1 MTYYISAKRFYFEDK
16 IKEGGY
22 LAIVDGRFGDWSEN
36 VPEGAEVL
44 DYSDYQIAPG
54 LVDTHIHGFAGY
66 DVMDNSEESLLGMS
80 QALLSAGV
88 TSFLPTA
95 LTAPFEELKAICQTT
110 ASAADV
116 RSNGAKIQGLFF
128 EGPYFTETYK
138 GRKILNTWAIQ
149 VSEQLQGMA
158 GGGSRKIDQIG
169 LAPEREGVADFIK
182 EATKQGVTIALGHS
196 NATYEEAMAAV
207 EAGASVWV
215 HVYNGMRGFTH
226 REPGMVGAAF
236 DSPETIGELIADG
249 HHAVPA
255 ACKVLIK
262 QKTPQG
268 VALITDCMSAGG
280 RPDGD
285 YMLGELPV
293 IVEKWCRPSQE
304 KVVT

>member
-1 MTYYISAKRFYFEDK
+1 
-16 IKEGGY
+16 
-22 LAIVDGRFGDWSEN
+22 
-36 VPEGAEVL
+36 
-44 DYSDYQIAPG
+44 
-54 LVDTHIHGFAGY
+54 
-66 DVMDNSEESLLGMS
+66 MS

-110 ASAADV
+110 ASTV
-116 RSNGAKIQGLFF
+116 GKENGAKIQGLFF

-138 GRKILNTWAIQ
+138 GAQNPKYMGNPS
-149 VSEQLQGMA
+149 VEQLKAWQEAAQGKLIKLA
-158 GGGSRKIDQIG
+158 
-169 LAPEREGVADFIK
+169 LAPEREGVSEFIQ

-280 RPDGD
+280 CPDGD

-293 IVEKWCRPSQE
+293 IVENGTARLKEGGNLAGSILQL
-304 KVVT
+304 KDGVKHVVDWGLVTVAQALQMATSVPAKSVWA